1 MIMKPLA
8 WLAEQLMGPWLKGL
22 MLPALILGLI
32 TGWHQYTKA
41 KAEASTAKEA
51 ALVLRGRKECM
62 SEVRLA
68 QVENEL
74 ANERARARTAL
85 GEVASAQRVTE
96 EIEGHVRN
104 LEIELSRHKI
114 ELAQRALDGGNPRCL
129 SDGVLNAIREG
140 NGSGPARG
148 GDTGARRGSGP
159 GSPAGKAP

>member
-8 WLAEQLMGPWLKGL
+8 WLAEQMVGPWLKGL
-22 MLPALILGLI
+22 MLPALIIGLI

-74 ANERARARTAL
+74 ANERARARAAL
-85 GEVASAQRVTE
+85 DETEAAKRVTE

-104 LEIELSRHKI
+104 LEVELSKRPV
-114 ELAQRALDGGNPRCL
+114 AGGDPRCL

-140 NGSGPARG
+140 NGSGSARSS
-148 GDTGARRGSGP
+148 DTGTRRGSGP